1 MDSKTL
7 FNTIKN
13 NKLPN
18 DFNIN
23 YQTYI
28 NNILLW
34 ILPLD
39 TNDKI
44 TSKTPSL
51 LIFSY
56 INEIIKNKDNIN
68 DTIKSY
74 YHNLLFASL
83 DNNQITLDYL
93 FNTYGL
99 YYDSYSNQIKDN
111 KLSIDKVSFVIKIIM
126 QLILTNE
133 EMINTNNNLITSY
146 YTNIF
151 SQLIPKVSL
160 LELLISKDI
169 IPNYHSNLKNI
180 FSDVFKAN
188 VSLITS
194 SNNDSLNNSSNGLL
208 NQLHNLNFI
217 ITNSFIDL
225 LNTKSIDNIINSIN
239 SLNINLMF
247 KYSNDLNYVV
257 NNLKMIKCNYIN
269 NKTKLEVKDMDLI
282 TNYIKDK
289 KLKITKEEYLA
300 FNDNQKNN
308 YLILIILLFNL
319 EH

>member
-18 DFNIN
+18 DFNTN
-23 YQTYI
+23 YDSYI

-39 TNDKI
+39 TNNKI

-51 LIFSY
+51 LILSY
-56 INEIIKNKDNIN
+56 INDIIKNKDNIN

-133 EMINTNNNLITSY
+133 EMLNTNNNLITSY

-151 SQLIPKVSL
+151 NQLIPKLSL
-160 LELLISKDI
+160 SELLTTNNI
-169 IPNYHSNLKNI
+169 IPNYHNNLKNI
-180 FSDVFKAN
+180 FSDIFKAN
-188 VSLITS
+188 VISLITS
-194 SNNDSLNNSSNGLL
+194 SNDTSISNEL
-208 NQLHNLNFI
+208 NQLNNLNFI
-217 ITNSFIDL
+217 ITNSFINL
-225 LNTKSIDNIINSIN
+225 LNTKSIDNIINNIN
-239 SLNINLMF
+239 SLNINRMF

-257 NNLKMIKCNYIN
+257 NNLKMIKYNYIN
-269 NKTKLEVKDMDLI
+269 NKTKSEVKDMDLI

-308 YLILIILLFNL
+308 YLSLIMLLLNL

>member
-23 YQTYI
+23 YDSYI

-39 TNDKI
+39 TNNKI

-51 LIFSY
+51 LILSY

-111 KLSIDKVSFVIKIIM
+111 KLTIDKVSFVIKIIM

-151 SQLIPKVSL
+151 NQLIPKVSL
-160 LELLISKDI
+160 LELLTSKDI

-180 FSDVFKAN
+180 FNDIFKAN
-188 VSLITS
+188 VLLITS
-194 SNNDSLNNSSNGLL
+194 SNDTSLN
-208 NQLHNLNFI
+208 NLNFI
-217 ITNSFIDL
+217 VTNSFINL
-225 LNTKSIDNIINSIN
+225 LNTKSIDNIINNIN
-239 SLNINLMF
+239 NLNINRMF

-269 NKTKLEVKDMDLI
+269 NKTKSEVKDMNLI

-308 YLILIILLFNL
+308 YLSLIMLLFNL

>member
-23 YQTYI
+23 YDSYI

-39 TNDKI
+39 TNNKI

-93 FNTYGL
+93 FNTYEL

-133 EMINTNNNLITSY
+133 EMLNTNNNLITSY

-151 SQLIPKVSL
+151 NQLIPKVSL
-160 LELLISKDI
+160 LELLTSKDI
-169 IPNYHSNLKNI
+169 IPNYHNKLKNI
-180 FSDVFKAN
+180 FSNIFKAN
-188 VSLITS
+188 VSLIASTDTS
-194 SNNDSLNNSSNGLL
+194 ISNEL
-208 NQLHNLNFI
+208 NQLNNLNFI
-217 ITNSFIDL
+217 VTNSFINL
-225 LNTKSIDNIINSIN
+225 LNTKSIDNIINNIN
-239 SLNINLMF
+239 SLNINRMF

-269 NKTKLEVKDMDLI
+269 NKTKSEVKDMNLI
-282 TNYIKDK
+282 TNYIKNK
-289 KLKITKEEYLA
+289 KLKITKEDYLA

-308 YLILIILLFNL
+308 YLGLIMLLLNL

>member
-18 DFNIN
+18 DFRTN
-23 YQTYI
+23 YDSYI

-39 TNDKI
+39 TNNKI

-51 LIFSY
+51 LILSY

-151 SQLIPKVSL
+151 NQLIPKVSL
-160 LELLISKDI
+160 LELLTSKDI

-180 FSDVFKAN
+180 FSNIFKAN
-188 VSLITS
+188 VLLITS
-194 SNNDSLNNSSNGLL
+194 SNDASLNN
-208 NQLHNLNFI
+208 LNFVV
-217 ITNSFIDL
+217 TNSFINL
-225 LNTKSIDNIINSIN
+225 LNTKSIDNIINNIN
-239 SLNINLMF
+239 SLNINRMF

-269 NKTKLEVKDMDLI
+269 NKTKSEVKDMDLI

-308 YLILIILLFNL
+308 YLSLIMLLFNL

>member
-39 TNDKI
+39 TNNKI

-111 KLSIDKVSFVIKIIM
+111 KLSVDKVSFVIKIIM

-151 SQLIPKVSL
+151 NQLIPKVSL
-160 LELLISKDI
+160 SELLTSNNI

-194 SNNDSLNNSSNGLL
+194 SNNDSLNNSSNELL

-269 NKTKLEVKDMDLI
+269 NKTKSEVKDMDLI

-308 YLILIILLFNL
+308 YLVLIMLLLNL

>member
-7 FNTIKN
+7 FDTIKN

-18 DFNIN
+18 DFKIN

-39 TNDKI
+39 TNNKI
-44 TSKTPSL
+44 TSKTPLL

-56 INEIIKNKDNIN
+56 IDDIIKNKDNIN
-68 DTIKSY
+68 DTIKAY

-133 EMINTNNNLITSY
+133 EMLNTNNKLITSY

-151 SQLIPKVSL
+151 SKLIPKVSL
-160 LELLISKDI
+160 SEILTSKDI
-169 IPNYHSNLKNI
+169 IPNYHDNLKNI
-180 FSDVFKAN
+180 FSDIFKAN
-188 VSLITS
+188 ITS
-194 SNNDSLNNSSNGLL
+194 LNTQNSKLLSNELL
-208 NQLHNLNFI
+208 NQNNLNFV
-217 ITNSFIDL
+217 ITNSFINL

-239 SLNINLMF
+239 NLNINRMF

-269 NKTKLEVKDMDLI
+269 NKTKSEIKDMDLI

-308 YLILIILLFNL
+308 YLGLVMLLLNL

>member
-18 DFNIN
+18 DFRTN
-23 YQTYI
+23 YDSYI

-39 TNDKI
+39 TNNKI

-51 LIFSY
+51 LILSY

-93 FNTYGL
+93 FSTYGL

-111 KLSIDKVSFVIKIIM
+111 KLSINKVSFVIKIIM

-133 EMINTNNNLITSY
+133 EMLNTNNNLITSY

-151 SQLIPKVSL
+151 NQLIPKVSL
-160 LELLISKDI
+160 LELLTSKDI

-180 FSDVFKAN
+180 FNDIFKAN
-188 VSLITS
+188 VLLITS
-194 SNNDSLNNSSNGLL
+194 SNDTSLN
-208 NQLHNLNFI
+208 NLNFI
-217 ITNSFIDL
+217 VTNSFINL
-225 LNTKSIDNIINSIN
+225 LNTKSIDNIINNIN
-239 SLNINLMF
+239 SLNINRMF

-269 NKTKLEVKDMDLI
+269 NKTKSEVKDMNLI

-308 YLILIILLFNL
+308 YLSLIMLLFNL

>member
-1 MDSKTL
+1 MDSNTL

-18 DFNIN
+18 DFSTN
-23 YQTYI
+23 YDSYI

-39 TNDKI
+39 TNNKI
-44 TSKTPSL
+44 TSKTPTL

-93 FNTYGL
+93 FSTYGL

-111 KLSIDKVSFVIKIIM
+111 KLSIDNVSFVIKIIM

-133 EMINTNNNLITSY
+133 EMLNTNNNLITSY

-151 SQLIPKVSL
+151 NQLIPKVSL
-160 LELLISKDI
+160 SELLSSNDI
-169 IPNYHSNLKNI
+169 IPNYHNNLKNI
-180 FSDVFKAN
+180 FSDIFKAN

-194 SNNDSLNNSSNGLL
+194 TDTSISNEL
-208 NQLHNLNFI
+208 NQLNNLNFI
-217 ITNSFIDL
+217 ITNSFINL
-225 LNTKSIDNIINSIN
+225 LNTKSIDNIINNIN
-239 SLNINLMF
+239 SLNINRMF

-269 NKTKLEVKDMDLI
+269 NKTKSEVKDMNLI

-308 YLILIILLFNL
+308 YLSLIMLLFNL

>member
-23 YQTYI
+23 YDSYI

-39 TNDKI
+39 TNNKI

-99 YYDSYSNQIKDN
+99 YYDSYSNQIKDS

-133 EMINTNNNLITSY
+133 EMLNTNNNLITSY

-151 SQLIPKVSL
+151 NQLIPKVSL
-160 LELLISKDI
+160 LELLTSKDI
-169 IPNYHSNLKNI
+169 IPNYHNKLKNI
-180 FSDVFKAN
+180 FSNIFKVN

-194 SNNDSLNNSSNGLL
+194 SNDTSLN
-208 NQLHNLNFI
+208 NLNFI
-217 ITNSFIDL
+217 VTNSFINL
-225 LNTKSIDNIINSIN
+225 LNTKSIDNIINNIN
-239 SLNINLMF
+239 SLNINRMF

-269 NKTKLEVKDMDLI
+269 NKTKSEVKDMDLI

-300 FNDNQKNN
+300 FNDIQKNN
-308 YLILIILLFNL
+308 YLSLIMLLFNL

>member
-23 YQTYI
+23 YDSYI

-39 TNDKI
+39 TNNKI

-51 LIFSY
+51 LILSY

-133 EMINTNNNLITSY
+133 EMLNTNNNLITSY

-151 SQLIPKVSL
+151 NQLIPKLSL
-160 LELLISKDI
+160 LELLTSKDI
-169 IPNYHSNLKNI
+169 IPNYHNNLKNI
-180 FSDVFKAN
+180 FSNIFKAN

-194 SNNDSLNNSSNGLL
+194 SNDTSLN
-208 NQLHNLNFI
+208 NLNFI
-217 ITNSFIDL
+217 VTNSFINL
-225 LNTKSIDNIINSIN
+225 LNTKSIDNIINNIN
-239 SLNINLMF
+239 SLNINRMF

-257 NNLKMIKCNYIN
+257 NNLTMIKCNYIN
-269 NKTKLEVKDMDLI
+269 NKTKSEVKDMDLI

-300 FNDNQKNN
+300 FNDNQRNN
-308 YLILIILLFNL
+308 YLSLIMLLFNL

>member
-18 DFNIN
+18 DFRTN
-23 YQTYI
+23 YDSYI

-39 TNDKI
+39 TNNKI

-51 LIFSY
+51 LILSY

-83 DNNQITLDYL
+83 DNNQIKLDYL

-151 SQLIPKVSL
+151 NQLIPKVSL
-160 LELLISKDI
+160 LELLTSKDI

-180 FSDVFKAN
+180 FSNIFKAN
-188 VSLITS
+188 VLLITS
-194 SNNDSLNNSSNGLL
+194 SNDTSLN
-208 NQLHNLNFI
+208 NLNFI
-217 ITNSFIDL
+217 VTNSFINL
-225 LNTKSIDNIINSIN
+225 LNTKSIDNIINNIN
-239 SLNINLMF
+239 NLNINRMF

-269 NKTKLEVKDMDLI
+269 NKTKSEVKDMNLI

-308 YLILIILLFNL
+308 YLSLIMLLFNL

>member
-23 YQTYI
+23 YDSYI

-39 TNDKI
+39 TNNKI

-51 LIFSY
+51 LILSY

-133 EMINTNNNLITSY
+133 EMLNTNNNLITSY

-151 SQLIPKVSL
+151 NQLIPKLSL
-160 LELLISKDI
+160 SELLTTNNI
-169 IPNYHSNLKNI
+169 IPNYHNNLKNI
-180 FSDVFKAN
+180 FSNIFKAN
-188 VSLITS
+188 VISLITS
-194 SNNDSLNNSSNGLL
+194 SNDTSISNEL
-208 NQLHNLNFI
+208 NQLNNLNFI
-217 ITNSFIDL
+217 ITNSFINL

-239 SLNINLMF
+239 NLNINQMF

-269 NKTKLEVKDMDLI
+269 NKTKSEVKDMDLI

-289 KLKITKEEYLA
+289 KLKITKEDYLA

-308 YLILIILLFNL
+308 YLSLIMLLFNL

>member
-1 MDSKTL
+1 MDSNTL

-23 YQTYI
+23 YDSYI

-39 TNDKI
+39 TNNKI

-51 LIFSY
+51 LILSY

-99 YYDSYSNQIKDN
+99 YYDSYSNQIKDS

-133 EMINTNNNLITSY
+133 EMLNTNNNLITSY

-151 SQLIPKVSL
+151 NQLIPKVSL
-160 LELLISKDI
+160 LELLTSKDI

-180 FSDVFKAN
+180 FSNIFKAN

-194 SNNDSLNNSSNGLL
+194 SNDTSLN
-208 NQLHNLNFI
+208 NLNFI
-217 ITNSFIDL
+217 VTNSFINL
-225 LNTKSIDNIINSIN
+225 LNTKSIDNIINNIN
-239 SLNINLMF
+239 NLNINRMF

-269 NKTKLEVKDMDLI
+269 NKTKSEVKDMNLI

-308 YLILIILLFNL
+308 YLSLIMLLLNL

>member
-23 YQTYI
+23 YDSYI

-39 TNDKI
+39 TNNKI

-56 INEIIKNKDNIN
+56 INDIIKNKDNIN

-133 EMINTNNNLITSY
+133 EMLNTNNNLITSY

-151 SQLIPKVSL
+151 NQLIPKVSL
-160 LELLISKDI
+160 AELLTSKDI

-180 FSDVFKAN
+180 FSNIFKAN
-188 VSLITS
+188 VLLITS
-194 SNNDSLNNSSNGLL
+194 SNDTSLN
-208 NQLHNLNFI
+208 NLNFI
-217 ITNSFIDL
+217 ITNSFINL
-225 LNTKSIDNIINSIN
+225 LNTKSIDNIINNIN
-239 SLNINLMF
+239 SLNINRMF

-269 NKTKLEVKDMDLI
+269 NKTKSEVKDMNLI

-308 YLILIILLFNL
+308 YLSLIMLLFNL

>member
-18 DFNIN
+18 DFRTN
-23 YQTYI
+23 YDSYI

-39 TNDKI
+39 TNNKI

-51 LIFSY
+51 LILSY

-133 EMINTNNNLITSY
+133 EMLNTNNNLITSY

-151 SQLIPKVSL
+151 NQLIPKVSL
-160 LELLISKDI
+160 LELLTSKDI

-180 FSDVFKAN
+180 FSNIFKAN

-194 SNNDSLNNSSNGLL
+194 SNDTSLN
-208 NQLHNLNFI
+208 NLNFI
-217 ITNSFIDL
+217 ITNSFINL
-225 LNTKSIDNIINSIN
+225 LNTKSIDNIINNIN
-239 SLNINLMF
+239 SLNINRMF

-269 NKTKLEVKDMDLI
+269 NKTKSEVKDMDLI

-308 YLILIILLFNL
+308 YLSLIMLLLNL

>member
-1 MDSKTL
+1 MDSNTL

-18 DFNIN
+18 DFNTN
-23 YQTYI
+23 YDSYI

-39 TNDKI
+39 TNNKI
-44 TSKTPSL
+44 TSKTPTL

-93 FNTYGL
+93 FSTYGL

-133 EMINTNNNLITSY
+133 EMLNTNNNLITSY

-151 SQLIPKVSL
+151 NQLIPKVSL
-160 LELLISKDI
+160 SELLSSNDI
-169 IPNYHSNLKNI
+169 IPNYHNNLKNI
-180 FSDVFKAN
+180 FSDIFKAN

-194 SNNDSLNNSSNGLL
+194 TDTSISNEL
-208 NQLHNLNFI
+208 NQINNLNFI
-217 ITNSFIDL
+217 ITNSFINL
-225 LNTKSIDNIINSIN
+225 LNTKSIDNIINNIN
-239 SLNINLMF
+239 SLNINRMF

-269 NKTKLEVKDMDLI
+269 NKTKSEVKDMDLI

-308 YLILIILLFNL
+308 YLSLIMLLFNL

>member
-18 DFNIN
+18 DFRTN
-23 YQTYI
+23 YDSYI

-39 TNDKI
+39 TNNKI

-51 LIFSY
+51 LILSY

-133 EMINTNNNLITSY
+133 EMLNTNNNLITSY

-151 SQLIPKVSL
+151 NQLIPKVSL
-160 LELLISKDI
+160 LELLTSKDI

-180 FSDVFKAN
+180 FSNIFKAN
-188 VSLITS
+188 VLLITS
-194 SNNDSLNNSSNGLL
+194 SNDTSLN
-208 NQLHNLNFI
+208 NLNFI
-217 ITNSFIDL
+217 VTNSFINL
-225 LNTKSIDNIINSIN
+225 LNTKSIDNIINNIN
-239 SLNINLMF
+239 SLNINRMF

-269 NKTKLEVKDMDLI
+269 NKTKSEVKDMDLI

-308 YLILIILLFNL
+308 YLSLIMLLFNL

>member
-18 DFNIN
+18 DFNTN
-23 YQTYI
+23 YDSYI

-39 TNDKI
+39 TNNKI

-56 INEIIKNKDNIN
+56 INDIIKNKDNIN

-133 EMINTNNNLITSY
+133 EMLNTNNNLITSY

-151 SQLIPKVSL
+151 NQLIPKVSL
-160 LELLISKDI
+160 LELLTSKDI
-169 IPNYHSNLKNI
+169 IPNYHNKLKNI
-180 FSDVFKAN
+180 FSNIFKAN

-194 SNNDSLNNSSNGLL
+194 SNDTSISNEL
-208 NQLHNLNFI
+208 NQLNNLNFI

-225 LNTKSIDNIINSIN
+225 LNTKSIDNIINNIN
-239 SLNINLMF
+239 SLNINRMF

-269 NKTKLEVKDMDLI
+269 NKTKSEVKDMNLI

-308 YLILIILLFNL
+308 YLSLIMLLFNL

>member
-23 YQTYI
+23 YDSYI

-39 TNDKI
+39 TNNKI

-51 LIFSY
+51 LILSY

-133 EMINTNNNLITSY
+133 EMLNTNNNLITSY

-151 SQLIPKVSL
+151 NQLIPKVSL
-160 LELLISKDI
+160 LELLTSKDI
-169 IPNYHSNLKNI
+169 IPNYHNNLKNI
-180 FSDVFKAN
+180 FSNIFKAN
-188 VSLITS
+188 VSLIASTDTS
-194 SNNDSLNNSSNGLL
+194 ISNEL
-208 NQLHNLNFI
+208 NQLNNLNFI

-225 LNTKSIDNIINSIN
+225 LNTKSIDNIINNIN
-239 SLNINLMF
+239 SLNINRMF

-269 NKTKLEVKDMDLI
+269 NKTKSEVKDMDLI

-308 YLILIILLFNL
+308 YLGLIMLLLNL

>member
-18 DFNIN
+18 DFRTN
-23 YQTYI
+23 YDSYI

-39 TNDKI
+39 TNNKI

-51 LIFSY
+51 LILSY

-151 SQLIPKVSL
+151 NQLIPKVSL
-160 LELLISKDI
+160 LELLTSKDI
-169 IPNYHSNLKNI
+169 IPNYHNNLKNI
-180 FSDVFKAN
+180 FSNIFKAN
-188 VSLITS
+188 VLLITS
-194 SNNDSLNNSSNGLL
+194 SNDASLNN
-208 NQLHNLNFI
+208 LNFVV
-217 ITNSFIDL
+217 TNSFINL
-225 LNTKSIDNIINSIN
+225 LNTKSIDNIINNIN
-239 SLNINLMF
+239 SLNINRMF

-269 NKTKLEVKDMDLI
+269 NKTKSEVKDMDLI

-308 YLILIILLFNL
+308 YLSLIMLLFNL

>member
-1 MDSKTL
+1 MDSRTL

-39 TNDKI
+39 TNNKI

-151 SQLIPKVSL
+151 NQLIPKVSL
-160 LELLISKDI
+160 SELLTSKDI

-194 SNNDSLNNSSNGLL
+194 SNNDSLNNSSNELL

-225 LNTKSIDNIINSIN
+225 LNTKSIDSIINNIN

-269 NKTKLEVKDMDLI
+269 NKTKSEVKDMDLI

-300 FNDNQKNN
+300 FNDNQNNN
-308 YLILIILLFNL
+308 YLSLIMLLFNL

>member
-18 DFNIN
+18 DFRTN
-23 YQTYI
+23 YDSYI

-39 TNDKI
+39 TNNKI
-44 TSKTPSL
+44 TSKTPTL

-93 FNTYGL
+93 FSTYGL

-133 EMINTNNNLITSY
+133 EMLNTNNNLITSY

-151 SQLIPKVSL
+151 NQLIPKVSL
-160 LELLISKDI
+160 LELLTSKDI

-180 FSDVFKAN
+180 FSNIFKAN
-188 VSLITS
+188 VLLITS
-194 SNNDSLNNSSNGLL
+194 SNDTSLN
-208 NQLHNLNFI
+208 NLNFI
-217 ITNSFIDL
+217 VTNSFINL
-225 LNTKSIDNIINSIN
+225 LNTKSIDNIINNIN
-239 SLNINLMF
+239 NLNINRMF

-269 NKTKLEVKDMDLI
+269 NKTKSEVKDMNLI

-300 FNDNQKNN
+300 LNDNQKNN
-308 YLILIILLFNL
+308 YLSLIMLLFNL

>member
-1 MDSKTL
+1 MDSNTL

-18 DFNIN
+18 DFSTN
-23 YQTYI
+23 YDSYI

-39 TNDKI
+39 TNNKI

-51 LIFSY
+51 LILSY

-133 EMINTNNNLITSY
+133 EMLNTNNNLITSY

-151 SQLIPKVSL
+151 NQLIPKVSL
-160 LELLISKDI
+160 LELLTSKDI
-169 IPNYHSNLKNI
+169 IPNYHNNLKNI
-180 FSDVFKAN
+180 FSNIFKAN

-194 SNNDSLNNSSNGLL
+194 SNDTSLN
-208 NQLHNLNFI
+208 NLNFI
-217 ITNSFIDL
+217 VTNSFINL
-225 LNTKSIDNIINSIN
+225 LNTKSIDNIINNIN
-239 SLNINLMF
+239 SLNINRMF

-269 NKTKLEVKDMDLI
+269 NKTKSEVKDMDLI

-308 YLILIILLFNL
+308 YLSLIMLLFNL

>member
-7 FNTIKN
+7 LNTIKN

-18 DFNIN
+18 DFRTN
-23 YQTYI
+23 YDSYI

-39 TNDKI
+39 TNNKI

-51 LIFSY
+51 LILSY

-93 FNTYGL
+93 FNTYRL

-151 SQLIPKVSL
+151 NQLIPKVSL
-160 LELLISKDI
+160 LELLTSKDI
-169 IPNYHSNLKNI
+169 IPNYHNNLKNI
-180 FSDVFKAN
+180 FSNIFKAN

-194 SNNDSLNNSSNGLL
+194 SNDTSLN
-208 NQLHNLNFI
+208 NLNFI
-217 ITNSFIDL
+217 VTNSFINL
-225 LNTKSIDNIINSIN
+225 LNTKSIDNIINNIN
-239 SLNINLMF
+239 NLNINRMF

-269 NKTKLEVKDMDLI
+269 NKTKSEVKDMNLI

-308 YLILIILLFNL
+308 YLSLIMLLFNL

>member
-23 YQTYI
+23 YDSYI

-39 TNDKI
+39 TNNKI

-133 EMINTNNNLITSY
+133 EMLNTNNNLITSY

-151 SQLIPKVSL
+151 NQLIPKLSL
-160 LELLISKDI
+160 SELLTSKDI
-169 IPNYHSNLKNI
+169 IPNYHNNLKNI
-180 FSDVFKAN
+180 FSNIFKAN

-194 SNNDSLNNSSNGLL
+194 SNDTSLN
-208 NQLHNLNFI
+208 NLNFI
-217 ITNSFIDL
+217 VTNSFINL
-225 LNTKSIDNIINSIN
+225 LNTKSIDNIINNIN
-239 SLNINLMF
+239 SLNINRMF

-269 NKTKLEVKDMDLI
+269 NKTKSEVKDMDLI

-308 YLILIILLFNL
+308 YLSLIMLLFNL

>member
-289 KLKITKEEYLA
+289 KLKITKEDYLA

-308 YLILIILLFNL
+308 YLSLIILLFNL

>member
-18 DFNIN
+18 DFRTN
-23 YQTYI
+23 YDSYI

-39 TNDKI
+39 TNNKI

-51 LIFSY
+51 LILSY

-74 YHNLLFASL
+74 YHKLLFASL

-151 SQLIPKVSL
+151 NQLIPKVSL
-160 LELLISKDI
+160 LELLTSKDI
-169 IPNYHSNLKNI
+169 IPNYHNKLKNI
-180 FSDVFKAN
+180 FSDIFKAN

-194 SNNDSLNNSSNGLL
+194 SNDASLN
-208 NQLHNLNFI
+208 NLNFI
-217 ITNSFIDL
+217 ITNSFINL
-225 LNTKSIDNIINSIN
+225 LNTKSIDNIINNIN
-239 SLNINLMF
+239 NLNINRMF

-269 NKTKLEVKDMDLI
+269 NKTKSEVKDMDLI

-308 YLILIILLFNL
+308 YLSLIMLLFNL
-319 EH
+319 EQ

>member
-18 DFNIN
+18 DFRTN
-23 YQTYI
+23 YDSYI

-39 TNDKI
+39 TNNKI

-51 LIFSY
+51 LILSY

-68 DTIKSY
+68 DAIKSY

-133 EMINTNNNLITSY
+133 EMLNTNNNFITSY

-151 SQLIPKVSL
+151 NQLIPKVSL
-160 LELLISKDI
+160 LELLTSKDI

-180 FSDVFKAN
+180 FSNIFKAN

-194 SNNDSLNNSSNGLL
+194 SNDTSLN
-208 NQLHNLNFI
+208 NLNFI
-217 ITNSFIDL
+217 ITNSFINL
-225 LNTKSIDNIINSIN
+225 LNTKSIDNIINNIN
-239 SLNINLMF
+239 SLNINRMF

-269 NKTKLEVKDMDLI
+269 NKTKSEVKDMDLI

-308 YLILIILLFNL
+308 YLSLIMLLFNL

>member
-18 DFNIN
+18 DFRTN
-23 YQTYI
+23 YDSYI

-39 TNDKI
+39 TNNKI

-51 LIFSY
+51 LILSY

-151 SQLIPKVSL
+151 NQLIPKVSL
-160 LELLISKDI
+160 LELLTSKDI

-180 FSDVFKAN
+180 FNDIFKAN

-194 SNNDSLNNSSNGLL
+194 SNDTSLN
-208 NQLHNLNFI
+208 NLNFI
-217 ITNSFIDL
+217 VTNSFINL

-239 SLNINLMF
+239 NLNINRMF

-269 NKTKLEVKDMDLI
+269 NKTKSEVKDMNLI

-308 YLILIILLFNL
+308 YLSLIMLLLNL

>member
-18 DFNIN
+18 DFRTN
-23 YQTYI
+23 YDSYI

-39 TNDKI
+39 TNNKI
-44 TSKTPSL
+44 TSKTPTL

-93 FNTYGL
+93 FSTYGL

-133 EMINTNNNLITSY
+133 EMLNTNNNLITSY

-151 SQLIPKVSL
+151 NQLIPKVSL
-160 LELLISKDI
+160 LELLTSKDI

-180 FSDVFKAN
+180 FSNIFKAN
-188 VSLITS
+188 VLLITS
-194 SNNDSLNNSSNGLL
+194 SNDTSLN
-208 NQLHNLNFI
+208 NLNFI
-217 ITNSFIDL
+217 VTNSFINL
-225 LNTKSIDNIINSIN
+225 LNTKSIDNIINNIN
-239 SLNINLMF
+239 NLNINRMF

-269 NKTKLEVKDMDLI
+269 NKTKSEVKDMNLI

-308 YLILIILLFNL
+308 YLSLIMLLFNL

>member
-18 DFNIN
+18 DFRTN
-23 YQTYI
+23 YDSYI

-39 TNDKI
+39 TNNKI

-51 LIFSY
+51 LILSY

-133 EMINTNNNLITSY
+133 EMLNTNNNLITSY

-151 SQLIPKVSL
+151 NQLIPKVSL
-160 LELLISKDI
+160 LELLTSKDI

-180 FSDVFKAN
+180 FNDIFKAN

-194 SNNDSLNNSSNGLL
+194 SNDTSLN
-208 NQLHNLNFI
+208 NLNFI
-217 ITNSFIDL
+217 VTNSFINL

-239 SLNINLMF
+239 NLNINRMF

-257 NNLKMIKCNYIN
+257 NNLKMIKFNYIN
-269 NKTKLEVKDMDLI
+269 NKTKSEVKDMDLI

-308 YLILIILLFNL
+308 YLSLIMLLLNL

>member
-18 DFNIN
+18 DFRTN
-23 YQTYI
+23 YDSYI

-39 TNDKI
+39 TNNKI

-51 LIFSY
+51 LILSY

-133 EMINTNNNLITSY
+133 EMLNTNNNLITSY

-151 SQLIPKVSL
+151 NQLIPKVSL
-160 LELLISKDI
+160 LELLTSKDI

-180 FSDVFKAN
+180 FSNIFKAN

-194 SNNDSLNNSSNGLL
+194 SNDTSLN
-208 NQLHNLNFI
+208 NLNFI
-217 ITNSFIDL
+217 VTNSFINL

-239 SLNINLMF
+239 NLNINRMF

-269 NKTKLEVKDMDLI
+269 NKTKSEVKDMNLI

-308 YLILIILLFNL
+308 YLSLIMLLLNL

>member
-1 MDSKTL
+1 MDSNTL

-13 NKLPN
+13 NKLPD
-18 DFNIN
+18 DFNTN
-23 YQTYI
+23 YDSYI

-39 TNDKI
+39 TNNKI
-44 TSKTPSL
+44 TSKTPTL

-93 FNTYGL
+93 FSTYGL
-99 YYDSYSNQIKDN
+99 YYDSYSNQIKNN
-111 KLSIDKVSFVIKIIM
+111 KLSINKVSFVIKIIM

-133 EMINTNNNLITSY
+133 EMLNTNNNLITSY

-151 SQLIPKVSL
+151 NQLIPKVSL
-160 LELLISKDI
+160 SELLSSNDI
-169 IPNYHSNLKNI
+169 IPNYHNNLKNI
-180 FSDVFKAN
+180 FSDIFKSN
-188 VSLITS
+188 VSLIISNDTS
-194 SNNDSLNNSSNGLL
+194 ISNEL
-208 NQLHNLNFI
+208 NQLNNLNFI
-217 ITNSFIDL
+217 ITNSFINL
-225 LNTKSIDNIINSIN
+225 LNTKSIDNIINNIN
-239 SLNINLMF
+239 SLNINRMF

-269 NKTKLEVKDMDLI
+269 NKTKSEVKDMDLI

-308 YLILIILLFNL
+308 YLSLIMLLFNL

>member
-18 DFNIN
+18 DFRTN
-23 YQTYI
+23 YDSYI

-39 TNDKI
+39 TNNKI

-51 LIFSY
+51 LILSY

-68 DTIKSY
+68 DAIKSY

-133 EMINTNNNLITSY
+133 EMLNTNNNFITSY

-151 SQLIPKVSL
+151 NQLIPKVSL
-160 LELLISKDI
+160 LELLTSKDI

-180 FSDVFKAN
+180 FSNIFKAN

-194 SNNDSLNNSSNGLL
+194 SNDTSLN
-208 NQLHNLNFI
+208 NLNFI
-217 ITNSFIDL
+217 ITNSFINL
-225 LNTKSIDNIINSIN
+225 LNTKSIDNIINNIN
-239 SLNINLMF
+239 SLNINRMF

-269 NKTKLEVKDMDLI
+269 NKTKSEVKDMNLI

-308 YLILIILLFNL
+308 YLSLIMLLFNL

>member
-23 YQTYI
+23 YDSYI

-39 TNDKI
+39 TNNKI

-51 LIFSY
+51 LILSY
-56 INEIIKNKDNIN
+56 INDIIKNKDNIN

-99 YYDSYSNQIKDN
+99 YYDSYSNQIKDS

-151 SQLIPKVSL
+151 NQLIPKLSL
-160 LELLISKDI
+160 LELLTSKDI
-169 IPNYHSNLKNI
+169 IPNYHNNLKNI
-180 FSDVFKAN
+180 FSNIFKAN
-188 VSLITS
+188 VISLITS
-194 SNNDSLNNSSNGLL
+194 SNDTSLN
-208 NQLHNLNFI
+208 NLNFI
-217 ITNSFIDL
+217 ITNSFINL
-225 LNTKSIDNIINSIN
+225 LNTKSIDNIINNIN
-239 SLNINLMF
+239 SLNINRMF

-269 NKTKLEVKDMDLI
+269 NKTKSEVKDMDLI

-300 FNDNQKNN
+300 FNDNQRNN
-308 YLILIILLFNL
+308 YLSLIMLLFNL

>member
-23 YQTYI
+23 YDSYI

-39 TNDKI
+39 TNNKI

-51 LIFSY
+51 LILSY

-133 EMINTNNNLITSY
+133 EMLNTNNNLITSY

-151 SQLIPKVSL
+151 NQLIPKVSL
-160 LELLISKDI
+160 LELLTSKDI

-180 FSDVFKAN
+180 FNNIFKAN

-194 SNNDSLNNSSNGLL
+194 SNDTSLN
-208 NQLHNLNFI
+208 NLNFI
-217 ITNSFIDL
+217 VTNSFINL

-239 SLNINLMF
+239 NLNINRMF

-269 NKTKLEVKDMDLI
+269 NKTKSEVKDMDLI

-308 YLILIILLFNL
+308 YLSLIMLLFNL

>member
-18 DFNIN
+18 DFNTN
-23 YQTYI
+23 YDSYI

-39 TNDKI
+39 TNNKI

-51 LIFSY
+51 LILSY

-68 DTIKSY
+68 DAIKSY

-133 EMINTNNNLITSY
+133 EMLNTNNNFITSY

-151 SQLIPKVSL
+151 NQLIPKVSL
-160 LELLISKDI
+160 LELLTSKDI

-180 FSDVFKAN
+180 FSNIFKAN

-194 SNNDSLNNSSNGLL
+194 SNDTSLN
-208 NQLHNLNFI
+208 NLNFI
-217 ITNSFIDL
+217 ITNSFINL
-225 LNTKSIDNIINSIN
+225 LNTKSIDNIINNIN
-239 SLNINLMF
+239 SLNINRMF

-269 NKTKLEVKDMDLI
+269 NKTKSEVKDMNLI

-300 FNDNQKNN
+300 FNDIQKNN
-308 YLILIILLFNL
+308 YLSLIMLLFNL

>member
-18 DFNIN
+18 DFRTN
-23 YQTYI
+23 YDSYI

-39 TNDKI
+39 TNNKI

-51 LIFSY
+51 LILSY

-133 EMINTNNNLITSY
+133 EMLNTNNNLITSY

-151 SQLIPKVSL
+151 NQLIPKVSL
-160 LELLISKDI
+160 LELLTSKDI

-180 FSDVFKAN
+180 FSNIFKAN
-188 VSLITS
+188 ISLITS
-194 SNNDSLNNSSNGLL
+194 SNDTSLN
-208 NQLHNLNFI
+208 NLNFI
-217 ITNSFIDL
+217 VTNSFINL

-239 SLNINLMF
+239 NLNINRML

-269 NKTKLEVKDMDLI
+269 NKTKSEVKDMNLI

-308 YLILIILLFNL
+308 YLSLIILLLNL

>member
-18 DFNIN
+18 DFRTN
-23 YQTYI
+23 YDSYI

-39 TNDKI
+39 TNNKI
-44 TSKTPSL
+44 TSKTPTL

-133 EMINTNNNLITSY
+133 EMLNTNNNLITSY

-151 SQLIPKVSL
+151 NQLIPKVSL
-160 LELLISKDI
+160 SELLSSNDI

-180 FSDVFKAN
+180 FNDIFKAN
-188 VSLITS
+188 ISLITS
-194 SNNDSLNNSSNGLL
+194 SNDTSLN
-208 NQLHNLNFI
+208 NLNFI
-217 ITNSFIDL
+217 VTNSFINL
-225 LNTKSIDNIINSIN
+225 LNTKSIDNIINNIN
-239 SLNINLMF
+239 SLNINRMF

-269 NKTKLEVKDMDLI
+269 NKTKSEVKDMDLI

-308 YLILIILLFNL
+308 YLSLIMLLFNL

>member
-18 DFNIN
+18 DFNTN
-23 YQTYI
+23 YDAYI
-28 NNILLW
+28 NNILRW

-39 TNDKI
+39 TNNKI

-51 LIFSY
+51 LILSY

-111 KLSIDKVSFVIKIIM
+111 KLSINKVSFVIKIIM

-151 SQLIPKVSL
+151 NQLIPKVSL
-160 LELLISKDI
+160 SELLTSKDI

-180 FSDVFKAN
+180 FNHIFKAN

-194 SNNDSLNNSSNGLL
+194 SNDASLNNP
-208 NQLHNLNFI
+208 NFI
-217 ITNSFIDL
+217 ITNSFINL
-225 LNTKSIDNIINSIN
+225 LNTKSIDNIINNIN
-239 SLNINLMF
+239 SLNINRMF

-269 NKTKLEVKDMDLI
+269 NKTKSEVKDMNLI

-308 YLILIILLFNL
+308 YLSLIMLLFNL